1 MFIAIQIV
9 FWLCVFLIFWANIGY
24 GLSLKVL
31 SRIFKKRQLKKD
43 YEHLPTVT
51 VMVVAHNEEKV
62 IGQKLENLLELD
74 YPREKLRL
82 LVSSDNSTDATN
94 SIVEEFIKAHP
105 DTDLTLYCVKERKGK
120 TNAQNEAQR
129 TVTTE
134 FLVMTDANAM
144 LDKNCVK
151 ELMAAFASQDVSY
164 VSGRLA
170 YVNSGDAATASSESG
185 YWSSDLKLRE
195 IESRIQTITAGN
207 GAIYACRNSEYIYL
221 DPIRCHD
228 GNMPMHYAIHG
239 KKALYNKD
247 AVAFEKAG
255 EVDKD
260 EYKRKVRMSRGIIR
274 AILPDIRILNVFR
287 CKWYSYFYFGHRTC
301 RYMLW
306 LNHLLAYALNACLV
320 LNPIYLVLFVCQ
332 NLFYF
337 CAILQLIFKTKNKY
351 LRLVFYYCMTV
362 VAQWNGVYNIL
373 TGKAKPFWEKAETT
387 R

>member
-255 EVDKD
+255 K
-260 EYKRKVRMSRGIIR
+260 
-274 AILPDIRILNVFR
+274 
-287 CKWYSYFYFGHRTC
+287 H
-301 RYMLW
+301 
-306 LNHLLAYALNACLV
+306 
-320 LNPIYLVLFVCQ
+320 
-332 NLFYF
+332 
-337 CAILQLIFKTKNKY
+337 
-351 LRLVFYYCMTV
+351 
-362 VAQWNGVYNIL
+362 
-373 TGKAKPFWEKAETT
+373 
-387 R
+387 

>member
-1 MFIAIQIV
+1 MFIAIQII
-9 FWLCVFLIFWANIGY
+9 FWICAFLIFWAMVGY
-24 GLSLKVL
+24 PVSLKVL
-31 SRIFKKRQLKKD
+31 SKIYKKRELKKD
-43 YEHLPTVT
+43 YSHLPTVT

-62 IGQKLENLLELD
+62 IREKLENICELD
-74 YPREKLRL
+74 YPRDKISFLI
-82 LVSSDNSTDATN
+82 SSDNSTDATN
-94 SIVEEFIKAHP
+94 EITQAFIEEHP
-105 DTDLTLYCVKERKGK
+105 EADMRLFCVKERKGK

-129 TVTTE
+129 EVTSE

-144 LDKNCVK
+144 LDKNAVK
-151 ELMAAFASQDVSY
+151 ELMAAFAAEDVSY
-164 VSGRLA
+164 VTGRLT
-170 YVNSGDAATASSESG
+170 YVNPGDSMTASSESG
-185 YWSSDLKLRE
+185 YWDSDLRSRE

-207 GAIYACRNSEYIYL
+207 GALYACRNSEYIYL

-255 EVDKD
+255 EVDED
-260 EYKRKVRMSRGIIR
+260 EYKRKVRMCRGILR

-301 RYMLW
+301 RYLLW
-306 LNHLLAYALNACLV
+306 INHLLVYVLNALLV
-320 LNPIYLVLFVCQ
+320 LHPVYFVLFVLQ

-337 CAILQLIFKTKNKY
+337 CALLQLIFKTKNK
-351 LRLVFYYCMTV
+351 LLQMIFYYCMTV
-362 VAQWNGVYNIL
+362 IAQWNGVFNIL